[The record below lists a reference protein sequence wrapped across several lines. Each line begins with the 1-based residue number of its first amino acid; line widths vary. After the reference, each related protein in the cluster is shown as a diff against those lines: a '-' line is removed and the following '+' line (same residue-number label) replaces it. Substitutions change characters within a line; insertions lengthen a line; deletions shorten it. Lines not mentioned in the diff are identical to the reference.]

1 MAVSLYGSGQ
11 TILQVQS
18 SVLSTLASFAPNS
31 GVYQASGLSVSI
43 TPFST
48 SSKILISGFIQVSS
62 QNNLN
67 IYLHLYKNGSQ
78 ITPNGTATGQTPSNC
93 YINFGT
99 GVAGNAG
106 GSVPMHFT
114 FVDSPSTT
122 SACTYAV
129 YVAANS
135 AGVVN
140 LEINPT
146 TSGGG
151 GSPGGNSFIC
161 VQEISG
167 A

>member
-18 SVLSTLASFAPNS
+18 SVLSTLASFAPNG

-48 SSKILISGFIQVSS
+48 SSKVLISGFIQTCT

-67 IYLHLYKNGSQ
+67 IFLHIYRNGGQ
-78 ITPNGTATGQTPSNC
+78 ITPNGVATGQTPSGC
-93 YINFGT
+93 YIQYGT
-99 GVAGNAG
+99 GTAGGAG

-129 YVAANS
+129 YVAAN
-135 AGVVN
+135 APGVVN

-146 TSGGG
+146 TAGSGG
-151 GSPGGNSFIC
+151 SAGGNSFIC